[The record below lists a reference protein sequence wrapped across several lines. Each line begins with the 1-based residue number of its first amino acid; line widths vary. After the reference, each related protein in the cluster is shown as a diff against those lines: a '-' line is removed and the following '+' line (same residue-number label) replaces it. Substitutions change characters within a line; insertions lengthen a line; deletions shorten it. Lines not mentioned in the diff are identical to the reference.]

1 MEIEYDPAKNERNI
15 ERRGLSFDLAV
26 EFDFETAVIRP
37 DLRRDYGEDRYQAY
51 GMINSRLHFLAF
63 SLRNGAVRVISL
75 RKANTREV
83 RFYEQET
90 QPDTD

>member
-15 ERRGLSFDLAV
+15 ERRGLSFDLAAG
-26 EFDFETAVIRP
+26 FDFETALIRP
-37 DLRRDYGEDRYQAY
+37 DLRHDYGESRYQAY
-51 GMINSRLHFLAF
+51 GMIGSRLHFLAF
-63 SLRNGAVRVISL
+63 SLRNGAIRIISL

-90 QPDTD
+90 RSDTD